1 MPFLLLILW
10 MFDVITFKWL
20 LIFGGLALILEIIST
35 LIVFNFCLSAM
46 FILTSLFGF

>member
-20 LIFGGLALILEIIST
+20 LIFGAIALTLEIIST
-35 LIVFNFCLSAM
+35 LIVFNFCWSILSVFA
-46 FILTSLFGF
+46 SLFGL